1 MPQPLT
7 WAIVFGIA
15 YLAIGAVISIRMFDY
30 PVGSA
35 WHGVVMLFW
44 PLMLFMR

>member
-1 MPQPLT
+1 MPQPLM
-7 WAIVFGIA
+7 WSIIFAAA
-15 YLAIGAVISIRMFDY
+15 YLIIGAGVSLRMFDY